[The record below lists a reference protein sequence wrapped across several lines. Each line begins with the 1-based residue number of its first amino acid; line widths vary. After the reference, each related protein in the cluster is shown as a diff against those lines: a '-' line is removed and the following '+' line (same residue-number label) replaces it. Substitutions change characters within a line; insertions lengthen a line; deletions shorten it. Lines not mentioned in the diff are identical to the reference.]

1 MVFSR
6 RLGLFFCYNLV
17 ESLFLSITRLQKAKC
32 VMSFATGTAG
42 SAAPDVVSVQGVSGG
57 TAVPVSVAGAAT
69 AALQTVA
76 NEHLQDIV
84 DALVTTGTSYN
95 WLLGGST
102 NANVMKASAG
112 ILLAVNC
119 NNTHASNWIYVKF
132 YNQSTSPNPAT
143 DTPVATL
150 AVPPLSK
157 VHLQIP
163 TGGLSFANGIAW
175 LTVTGA
181 GHGDTTAVGGGQ
193 GIMFAVYM

>member
-1 MVFSR
+1 M
-6 RLGLFFCYNLV
+6 
-17 ESLFLSITRLQKAKC
+17 SLLTSIA
-32 VMSFATGTAG
+32 GT
-42 SAAPDVVSVQGVSGG
+42 SSPDVLSVQGVAGAVAIPVSMA
-57 TAVPVSVAGAAT
+57 AVPTGGAT

-76 NEHLQDIV
+76 NEQLQDIIE
-84 DALVTTGTSYN
+84 ALVTTGISYN
-95 WLLGGST
+95 WLLSGST